1 MTDTSYEV
9 GGATL
14 YQVEDGWIELGSGL
28 PFYFGAEPPQLA
40 SMMLVEDIA
49 QSLSRLCRY
58 NGHTKRHYSVAEHCI
73 LMADYVDRQ
82 GGSALDCLTA
92 LHHDDA
98 EYIIGDLPRPVKYK
112 MPQFKELEA
121 RLDEA
126 VAIRFGTIWPMPPWL
141 KELDA
146 RILVDE
152 RDAVM
157 RPSGNEWGTD
167 SLERMNVRF
176 MPIRGRIAWCMRRMW
191 LARHKRYASGMTFN
205 QPLWGTEWP

>member
-112 MPQFKELEA
+112 MPQFKELET

-126 VAIRFGTIWPMPPWL
+126 VAIRFETIWPMPPWL

-152 RDAVM
+152 RDQ
-157 RPSGNEWGTD
+157 R
-167 SLERMNVRF
+167 
-176 MPIRGRIAWCMRRMW
+176 PIREIAVYSHDGRVLKKGDLKWA
-191 LARHKRYASGMTFN
+191 LPQDVASDVAAAA
-205 QPLWGTEWP
+205 E